1 MCLPRRPGIATLR
14 SSGMEPVIEVFAR
27 LSAIGPILKK
37 GAVSIAA
44 SNPGRRPQ
52 APLRDELKTR

>member
-1 MCLPRRPGIATLR
+1 
-14 SSGMEPVIEVFAR
+14 MEPVIEVFAR